1 MISGGLPCSD
11 GNLRGA
17 PRRSLSRIAA
27 ARIARG
33 KQQKNVCTRR
43 PIKMLEGT
51 AACFYIYTPP
61 PWRRQKQNDTGLW
74 ERACVALVLCVSVCV
89 CVCVCVLLQHY
100 AATTASI

>member
-51 AACFYIYTPP
+51 AACFYIYIPP
-61 PWRRQKQNDTGLW
+61 PHGVAKNKMTRGYGNVRVWR
-74 ERACVALVLCVSVCV
+74 
-89 CVCVCVLLQHY
+89 
-100 AATTASI
+100 